1 MSRHTTK
8 KTGKQMKKIFL
19 MLAFVAGA
27 GIVANAQTQPVKSP
41 EQRAQ
46 HRAAALSKKLNLNSD
61 QSAKVNAI
69 FAQQALQMDS
79 LKANKSADRKA
90 NFVARKAIFTNTD
103 ARLNAVLTPEQQT
116 AYASLK
122 TEMKNKFHNRQHGA
136 KTPVEKAQHLTG
148 VLTKK
153 LSLSADQ
160 SAKVNSILLQSA
172 TQMDSL
178 KANKPADRAVAK
190 QSRKAVL
197 QNADAQLKTVFTAE
211 QQKAYADL
219 KAKMIERMKAHRS
232 AKVTAPSAG

>member
-1 MSRHTTK
+1 
-8 KTGKQMKKIFL
+8 MKKIFL
-19 MLAFVAGA
+19 MLAFVAGV
-27 GIVANAQTQPVKSP
+27 GIAANAQIRSVKNP

-46 HRAAALSKKLNLNSD
+46 HRAAALSKKLNLNAD

-69 FAQQALQMDS
+69 FAQQASQMDS
-79 LKANKSADRKA
+79 IKTNKSGDRKA
-90 NFVARKAIFTNTD
+90 NFAARKAIFTNTD

-116 AYASLK
+116 AYANLK
-122 TEMKNKFHNRQHGA
+122 TEMKNKFHSRHHGA
-136 KTPVEKAQHLTG
+136 KTPDEKAQRLTG

-178 KANKPADRAVAK
+178 KANKPADRAAVK
-190 QSRKAVL
+190 QSRKAIL
-197 QNADAQLKTVFTAE
+197 QSADAQLKTVFTAE

-219 KAKMIERMKAHRS
+219 KAKMIERMKAHRG